1 MTDGREAADPFQ
13 VLHPVV
19 QHHIVNT
26 LGWTSLRPLQSQAI
40 EPIVAGR
47 DALLLAPTAGGKTEA
62 ALFPLLTRMAAD
74 DWRGTS
80 VLYVCPL
87 RALLNNLEPRL
98 SAYAGWLGR
107 TAAVRHGDTKQSVRR
122 RLTIEHPDVL
132 LTTPESLES
141 MLVSAVTDPRSLLSD
156 VRAVVVDEIHA
167 FAGDD
172 RGWHLLAVLARVSEI
187 AGRRLQRIGLSATVG
202 NATELLS
209 WFQGST
215 SADRGVGQVISPEI
229 GNRSNEGSVVEPS
242 IEIDYVASLV
252 NAAKVISALH
262 TGEKRLVFA
271 ETRANVEVLA
281 NQLRRLG
288 TETYVSHSSL
298 SSDERRRAEQAFAEA
313 RDCVIVSTSTLE
325 LGIDVGDLDRVIQVG
340 TPQTVA
346 SFLQRLGRTGRRPG
360 SSRNLLFLAVTDDEL
375 VQTTALA
382 LLWEEGFVEPVVPPP
397 LPRHVLAQQ
406 LVALALQKRALPR
419 GSWWQPL
426 GGLALG
432 SDVDRELIT
441 DWMVQTGHLDVDGPM
456 VFVGPEAEKQFGRR
470 HFLELLSVFT
480 SSPQFTIVHGRTEIG
495 QVDPFVLVRKVTGPR
510 VLALAGRGWLVT
522 AIDWARR
529 RAHVEPADVSG
540 AARWISVGQPQTHEF
555 VDAQRRVLLG
565 ALPTRTRLSRRAIEH
580 LPAVH
585 AEYLN
590 RVDADSTLVVTDA
603 GRTRWWTWAGG
614 RANAILVAALESV
627 DPTLVDDDYVYDNRQ
642 IGLRSNVGAHDLRR
656 TVHEVQAR
664 VSDLAGLRPFVSDRA
679 LEQLKFSELLPPD
692 LARDTL
698 QSRLADREGAIRVL
712 ARPIATWVPGPRG
725 GA

>member
-1 MTDGREAADPFQ
+1 MADSREAPDPFQ

-40 EPIVAGR
+40 EPIAAGR

-98 SAYAGWLGR
+98 SAYSGWLGR

-141 MLVSAVTDPRSLLSD
+141 VLVSAVTDPRSLLSD

-281 NQLRRLG
+281 NHLRRLG

-298 SSDERRRAEQAFAEA
+298 SSDERHRAEQAFAEA

-325 LGIDVGDLDRVIQVG
+325 LGIDVGDLDRVIQIG
-340 TPQTVA
+340 APQTVA

-375 VQTTALA
+375 VQSTALT

-426 GGLALG
+426 SGLALG

-441 DWMVQTGHLDVDGPM
+441 DWMVQSSHLDVDGPM

-540 AARWISVGQPQTHEF
+540 AARWISVGQPQTYEF

-580 LPAVH
+580 LPVVH

-664 VSDLAGLRPFVSDRA
+664 VSGLAGLRPFVSDRA